1 MVLFLVL
8 IKVGELVVLAA
19 LAILCRLAEKL
30 VIIIVEAL
38 VIIIEDAAE

>member
-19 LAILCRLAEKL
+19 LAILRRLAEKL
-30 VIIIVEAL
+30 VILIVEAL
-38 VIIIEDAAE
+38 VIIIAESF